1 MILPLIIDKEL
12 KIKIL
17 DFVDNSNEK
26 FWTINTLGKNRKFC
40 QLNNFDL
47 DLTKEIKEF
56 SQKIYKSLGIDNFIE
71 EHIFGNFIGV
81 QTEGAFVHSHTD
93 LNLNNLEHVRINF
106 MISKPIGGGIP
117 IINNEEFNIEEDQA
131 WFNWASKYYHS
142 STLVKGNKKRIVLSL
157 GSYLTKENINKIINK

>member
-12 KIKIL
+12 KTKIL
-17 DFVDNSNEK
+17 NFVDNSDEK
-26 FWTINTLGKNRKFC
+26 FWTINTAGKNRKFC
-40 QLNNFDL
+40 QLNNFNL
-47 DLTKEIKEF
+47 DLTKEIKEY
-56 SQKIYKSLGIDNFIE
+56 SKKIYNIFQITNFRQ

-93 LNLNNLEHVRINF
+93 PNLNGLEHIRINF

-131 WFNWASKYYHS
+131 WLNRASKYYHS
-142 STLVKGNKKRIVLSL
+142 STPVKGDKKRIVLSL
-157 GSYLTKENINKIINK
+157 GSYLTKKDINKIINK

>member
-17 DFVDNSNEK
+17 DFVDNSDEK
-26 FWTINTLGKNRKFC
+26 FWTINPAGKNRKLC
-40 QLNNFDL
+40 QLNNFHL
-47 DLTKEIKEF
+47 NLTKEIKEF
-56 SQKIYKSLGIDNFIE
+56 SQKTYKVLGINYFIK

-81 QTEGAFVHSHTD
+81 QEENGFVHSHID
-93 LNLNNLEHVRINF
+93 PNLNNLEHIRINF

-131 WFNWASKYYHS
+131 WLNRASKYYHS
-142 STLVKGNKKRIVLSL
+142 STPVKGDKKRIVLSL
-157 GSYLTKENINKIINK
+157 GSYLTKKDINKIINK

>member
-17 DFVDNSNEK
+17 DFVNNSDEK
-26 FWTINTLGKNRKFC
+26 FWTINSAGKNRKFC

-56 SQKIYKSLGIDNFIE
+56 SEKTYKVLGIDNFIE
-71 EHIFGNFIGV
+71 EHLFGNFIGV

-93 LNLNNLEHVRINF
+93 PNLNNLEHIRINF
-106 MISKPIGGGIP
+106 MISKPINGGIP
-117 IINNEEFNIEEDQA
+117 IINNKELNIEENQS
-131 WFNWASKYYHS
+131 WFNWASKYYHC
-142 STLVKGNKKRIVLSL
+142 STPVKGNKKRIVLSL
-157 GSYLTKENINKIINK
+157 GSYLTIKDIDKIVNQ